1 MSTLCTLFYIYLVMS
16 DLKIVNIKDKQET
29 PDIQEM
35 IDTLDSMVT
44 NHNFR
49 GVERVITYKRVMSYA
64 FARLL
69 EETGFDEASCVKA
82 VDEMISQYVE
92 TPNSIV
98 FTPDFDFEF
107 DG

>member
-1 MSTLCTLFYIYLVMS
+1 MSTLCTLIYIYLVMS

-49 GVERVITYKRVMSYA
+49 IVDRDW
-64 FARLL
+64 
-69 EETGFDEASCVKA
+69 ETKY
-82 VDEMISQYVE
+82 M
-92 TPNSIV
+92 
-98 FTPDFDFEF
+98 
-107 DG
+107 